1 MSADRAKQILDEI
14 KEERAKGGKIRL
26 ATTLIV
32 LLMFGVF
39 GLSTYNKIQGFDDQA
54 LLVKL
59 QEEAAQSV
67 WPEVSKELDAV
78 AQDAVPAIQEAFVE
92 EAENLLPKL
101 SEKLSTEA
109 VVFQDNMNQR
119 IKNSLDGELKSQMEA
134 REDEFKGKVPSFAE
148 RARLARGSINK
159 DGTNL
164 LARGGGRR
172 NVNANFHN
180 EFIFQHS
187 SSTELRP
194 CRRVLHTHAHQHS
207 RHIITLAN
215 VHTAH
220 LTGAPH
226 RGATGEPRAR

>member
-148 RARLARGSINK
+148 DDELYGELVERLQKRCQAWAMNQLDTTFAQHVAVLQSINETVS
-159 DGTNL
+159 DLMVQAGEDRVENGDVDLDYTLELFVEVFNT
-164 LARGGGRR
+164 R
-172 NVNANFHN
+172 VN
-180 EFIFQHS
+180 E
-187 SSTELRP
+187 
-194 CRRVLHTHAHQHS
+194 
-207 RHIITLAN
+207 
-215 VHTAH
+215 
-220 LTGAPH
+220 G
-226 RGATGEPRAR
+226 

>member
-1 MSADRAKQILDEI
+1 MSADRAKQILEEI

-109 VVFQDNMNQR
+109 VVFQDNMNKR
-119 IKNSLDGELKSQMEA
+119 IKTSLDGELKSQMEA

-148 RARLARGSINK
+148 DDDLYGELVERLEKRCQAWAMDQLDTTFAQHVAILQSINETVS
-159 DGTNL
+159 DLMVQAGEDRVENGDVDLDYTLELFVEVFNT
-164 LARGGGRR
+164 R
-172 NVNANFHN
+172 VN
-180 EFIFQHS
+180 E
-187 SSTELRP
+187 
-194 CRRVLHTHAHQHS
+194 
-207 RHIITLAN
+207 
-215 VHTAH
+215 
-220 LTGAPH
+220 G
-226 RGATGEPRAR
+226 

>member
-148 RARLARGSINK
+148 DDELYGELVERLQKRCQAWAMNQLDTTFAQHVAVLQSINETVS
-159 DGTNL
+159 DLMVQAGEERVENGDVDLDYTLELFVEVFNT
-164 LARGGGRR
+164 R
-172 NVNANFHN
+172 VN
-180 EFIFQHS
+180 E
-187 SSTELRP
+187 
-194 CRRVLHTHAHQHS
+194 
-207 RHIITLAN
+207 
-215 VHTAH
+215 
-220 LTGAPH
+220 G
-226 RGATGEPRAR
+226 